1 MPEKKPVPEE
11 HEGNEPLEMVPDV
24 PAVTEE
30 DDRAT
35 EDPNEVLY
43 GSDTEED

>member
-1 MPEKKPVPEE
+1 MPDKKPIPED
-11 HEGNEPLEMVPDV
+11 HEGNEPLEMVSDV
-24 PAVTEE
+24 PAVTKD
-30 DDRAT
+30 DDRAD